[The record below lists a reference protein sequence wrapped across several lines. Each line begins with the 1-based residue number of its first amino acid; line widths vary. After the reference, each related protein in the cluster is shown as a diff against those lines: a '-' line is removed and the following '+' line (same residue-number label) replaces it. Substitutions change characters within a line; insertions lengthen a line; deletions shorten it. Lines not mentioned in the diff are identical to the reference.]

1 MQVNMWRYNLLLLTL
16 LSLTIAGCGQS
27 SVSKEPWTKEDLLSP
42 DTLAAWLRNPASSP
56 KPVVLDVGPA
66 GVIPGARELGPAHE
80 PEGMAHLKATL
91 NQLPK
96 NSLVVIYCGCCP
108 FSKCPN
114 VRPAFSLVKKMGFTR
129 ARLLDLPDN
138 LKKNWIDKGYPIEN
152 P

>member
-1 MQVNMWRYNLLLLTL
+1 MRLNMWKYNFLFLAL
-16 LSLTIAGCGQS
+16 LSFSIVGCGQS
-27 SVSKEPWTKEDLLSP
+27 STGKEPWTNADLLSP
-42 DTLAAWLRNPASSP
+42 DTLAAWLHNPASSP
-56 KPVVLDVGPA
+56 HPVILDVGPA

-91 NQLPK
+91 SQLPR

-114 VRPAFSLVKKMGFTR
+114 VRPAFSLVKHMGFKQ

-138 LKKNWIDKGYPIEN
+138 LKKDWIDKGYPIEN